1 MIGSASSHPATLVR
15 SEPIVRRISVVTPN
29 LNLGRYLRATIES
42 VLANL
47 SPGDEYFI
55 IDGGSTDS
63 SVDLIRSYGS
73 RLTGWVSEPDKGYA
87 DALAKGFARA
97 TGDIL
102 CWINA
107 GDLLLPGALDA
118 ARRALTDSDAEMI
131 FGDDLYVDEEGRV
144 IFLSRGYVKNLRN
157 AMLYGGWTPL
167 QDACFWR
174 RDFYERVGGINPSLR
189 YAADFDLFFRMALHG
204 RCQYVPLTFSAFRR
218 HAGQKSISGS
228 DAYQN
233 ERVKLRRDVLDRLP
247 GSQLEKSLR
256 LLWHG
261 AAIRWRVHVSQRRW
275 RRPDLV
281 GQPVEKFR
289 CCQYWPMEAGAG

>member
-1 MIGSASSHPATLVR
+1 MPGLTASV
-15 SEPIVRRISVVTPN
+15 SVVTPSFKMASY
-29 LNLGRYLRATIES
+29 LDHTVRSVIANLG
-42 VLANL
+42 
-47 SPGDEYFI
+47 PQDEYFI
-55 IDGGSTDS
+55 IDGGSLDGSKEVIKKYESHLTD
-63 SVDLIRSYGS
+63 
-73 RLTGWVSEPDKGYA
+73 WVSEPDHGYA
-87 DALAKGFARA
+87 DALAKGFSRA
-97 TGDIL
+97 TGEIL

-107 GDLLLPGALDA
+107 SDLLLPGALDR
-118 ARRALTDSDAEMI
+118 ARKALDETGADMI
-131 FGDDLYVDEEGRV
+131 FGDDLFLDEESKV
-144 IFLSRGYVKNLRN
+144 IGHSRGYVKDLRA

-174 RDFYERVGGINPSLR
+174 RELYQRVGGINPRLK